1 MNATRK
7 QLNME
12 VMHEL
17 ACWPPGY
24 RPHGGG
30 GAAAATR
37 HIGASCAMSKYD
49 TIKCRTG
56 ANQARLAK
64 RDPAKTRRAKGK
76 SNRP

>member
-49 TIKCRTG
+49 TIKMPNGREPG
-56 ANQARLAK
+56 ASCQ
-64 RDPAKTRRAKGK
+64 KGPSEDQK
-76 SNRP
+76 GQRQE